1 MTTAEGTD
9 YPFADVTLARR
20 LELTEG
26 AANRALVEARAQVQP
41 EIGSCWIEASG
52 ALAMYDGPQSPL
64 TQTFGLGM
72 LSAPTPAQFDLLE
85 RFFQDRG
92 APVNHETS
100 PLADQALLPM
110 LSARGY
116 RPIEYSSVLY
126 RPVALPAPPS
136 DSSVRVVRVDAADAS
151 RWARTAAEGWGSENA
166 QLGEF
171 VLSIGRV
178 QAAATGF
185 HGFLAEDGGRSI
197 AAGGLFIH
205 ERMALLA
212 GASTIPS
219 ARRRGAQLA
228 LLAARLQFAVE
239 AGCDLAMIVALPGS
253 GSQRNAERHGFR
265 IAYTRVKWSRSGSRS
280 GSDPA
285 SVRYLS

>member
-1 MTTAEGTD
+1 MPIGGDSQESPPFSFSPPMA
-9 YPFADVTLARR
+9 YPFADIDLARR

-26 AANRALVEARAQVQP
+26 TANRALVEARARVQP
-41 EIGSCWIEASG
+41 DLGACWIEEGG
-52 ALAMYDGPQSPL
+52 ALAMFDGPQSPL

-72 LSAPTPAQFDLLE
+72 RSAPTPEQMDVLE
-85 RFFQDRG
+85 RFFRDRG

-100 PLADQALLPM
+100 PLAGQALVSA
-110 LSARGY
+110 LSNRGY

-126 RPVALPAPPS
+126 RPAGLPGVRS
-136 DSSVRVVRVDAADAS
+136 DPRIRVLHVDAADAT

-166 QLGEF
+166 ELGEF
-171 VLSIGRV
+171 VLGMGRV
-178 QAAATGF
+178 QAAANGF
-185 HGFLAEDGGRSI
+185 HGFLAEDGGDSI

-205 ERMALLA
+205 HGIALLA
-212 GASTIPS
+212 GASTIPR

-228 LLAARLQFAVE
+228 LLAARLQYAVE

-265 IAYTRVKWSRSGSRS
+265 IAYTRVKWQL
-280 GSDPA
+280 P
-285 SVRYLS
+285 